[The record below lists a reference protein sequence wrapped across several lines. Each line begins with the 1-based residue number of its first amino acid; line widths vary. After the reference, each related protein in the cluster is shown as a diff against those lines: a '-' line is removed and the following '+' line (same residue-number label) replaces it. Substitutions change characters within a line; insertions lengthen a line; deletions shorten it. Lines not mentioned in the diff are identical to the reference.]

1 VTCLQQFSGIDAP
14 DHTGTDDEDS
24 HYSVRYGDE
33 VVVDEVPATVV
44 VVLDDVEFGT
54 VVVVVGFGSVVVV
67 VLTSV
72 FGVVVEVVVGTAMA
86 GVVDVV
92 VGATL
97 GARVVG
103 VGTISPFGP
112 T

>member
-1 VTCLQQFSGIDAP
+1 
-14 DHTGTDDEDS
+14 
-24 HYSVRYGDE
+24 
-33 VVVDEVPATVV
+33 VVW
-44 VVLDDVEFGT
+44 
-54 VVVVVGFGSVVVV
+54 FGSVVVLVLAVPGV
-67 VLTSV
+67 VV
-72 FGVVVEVVVGTAMA
+72 EVVEVVVGTAMA
-86 GVVDVV
+86 GVVVGVV